1 MITNIT
7 IQNFGCFDDHS
18 YSLDLNKFTVLI
30 GPNNSGKSTFFKGLN
45 LVRSIPFAG
54 GGIVWNSAFYS
65 LNSYENSVYNHDIGR
80 VMFVSTKYTQDSN
93 NFRSTFGFR
102 GIAMTQNEFVRNEE
116 KILSLSSKEHRK
128 IASTVWYIAPSR
140 TVIPHT
146 SKIGQSVDAMQPL
159 HPSGNNVS
167 DYLVGRFT
175 SKDPNWTYA
184 EKWLKKID
192 KNMTILKTPI
202 VGNSVSMVTTR
213 NDASNTTD
221 VNMNLQGSGIQ
232 NATTIITALVFS
244 PRGSTII
251 LEEPET
257 FLHPK
262 AIETIIDLCNDVIE
276 KFDKQIII
284 TTHSLEMLYGISSD
298 LQGHDSPTESHVP
311 TKNEHFKCITISNQL
326 AENKITEKNL
336 NKDTSIGQLYDEL
349 TKSETV

>member
-7 IQNFGCFDDHS
+7 IQNFGCFDDFS

-54 GGIVWNSAFYS
+54 GGITWNSIYYS
-65 LNSYENSVYNHDIGR
+65 LNSYENSVYAHDTNR
-80 VMFVSTKYTQDSN
+80 VLSISATYAQNSD

-102 GIAMTQNEFVRNEE
+102 GKAMTQNEFLKNEE
-116 KILSLSSKEHRK
+116 ENSALSSDEHKK
-128 IASTVWYIAPSR
+128 IASTVWYVSPSR

-175 SKDPNWTYA
+175 SKDPNWPYA
-184 EKWLKKID
+184 EKWLKEID

-202 VGNSVSMVTTR
+202 VGNTVSMVTTR
-213 NDASNTTD
+213 KDTSNITD

-232 NATTIITALVFS
+232 NATTIIAALVFS
-244 PRGSTII
+244 PPGSTII

-298 LQGHDSPTESHVP
+298 LQGHSSTVETHVP
-311 TKNEHFKCITISNQL
+311 TKREHFKCITISNKL
-326 AENKITEKNL
+326 AEDKIIEKTL
-336 NKDTSIGQLYDEL
+336 NEDTSIGQLYDEL
-349 TKSETV
+349 TQSETV